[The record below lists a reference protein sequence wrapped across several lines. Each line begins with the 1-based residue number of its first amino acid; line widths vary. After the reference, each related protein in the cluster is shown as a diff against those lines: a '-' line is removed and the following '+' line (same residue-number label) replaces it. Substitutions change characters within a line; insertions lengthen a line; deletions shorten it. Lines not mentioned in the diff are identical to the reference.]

1 MIVLFLTSS
10 TTCGSI
16 DLMRFSTPGSVTRL
30 SPVLDDEKKSL
41 SVVEI
46 LNSRSPDILDLYH
59 PSYTGDVLYIG

>member
-10 TTCGSI
+10 TTLYRSMRISTTLGSA
-16 DLMRFSTPGSVTRL
+16 
-30 SPVLDDEKKSL
+30 PVLDDEKKSL